1 MYVPKNTEE
10 VKQRLAWIE
19 EQLQKINGA
28 IATELEQPLSKRRAC
43 LCGFLDKEKNEFSA
57 RLEELNWLT
66 NE

>member
-10 VKQRLAWIE
+10 VKQRMAWIV
-19 EQLQKINGA
+19 EQLQRVDDS
-28 IATELEQPLSKRRAC
+28 IAAELKLPLNERRGC
-43 LCGFLDKEKNEFSA
+43 LCGFLDKEKTEFSA